1 MELYVGMDVSLKET
15 SICVV
20 DGSGEIV
27 SEGTVISE
35 PSAIAEFVKAKAAG
49 AVRIGLETGPTTTWL
64 WHELRALGLPV
75 ICIDARHAKA
85 ALSLQINKS
94 DRNDAVGLARIMQCG
109 WYKEVQVK
117 SVACHEIRSVLN
129 SRALLVRIKRDLGN
143 QIRGLLKNLGLVIG
157 KAQGNVFTRRVEEL
171 VAENPYLQQAV
182 RPLLAVREKVSRE
195 IADLDRKL
203 LSLTRGHQDSRRLM
217 TVPGIGPITALAFCA
232 AIDDPARFRRSRSVG
247 AYFGLTPRRHAS
259 GEVDWS
265 GRISK
270 CGDTMVRSYLFE
282 AAGVLLTRVPQWC
295 ALKAWGLR
303 LAKRIGFKK
312 AKVAVARKL
321 ALRAAYAAPQGH
333 GPPSASTACGAME
346 PTSSGQPRRLQLRRN
361 KVREFRECGKA
372 VPAGTAASV
381 RSTEALR
388 CFQ

>member
-1 MELYVGMDVSLKET
+1 MELYVGLDVSLKET

-20 DGSGEIV
+20 DGKGEIV

-35 PSAIAEFVKAKAAG
+35 PTTIAEFITAKADG
-49 AVRIGLETGPTTTWL
+49 AKRIGLETGPTATWL

-85 ALSLQINKS
+85 ALSMQINKS

-117 SVACHEIRSVLN
+117 SVSCHEIRAVLN
-129 SRALLVRIKRDLGN
+129 SRAQLVKIKCDLEN

-157 KAQGNVFTRRVEEL
+157 KAGGNVFRRRVEGLLGRHGLLWE
-171 VAENPYLQQAV
+171 AA
-182 RPLLAVREKVSRE
+182 RPLLAVREIVRRE
-195 IADLDRKL
+195 IAALHRKL
-203 LSLTRGHQDSRRLM
+203 LALARDNDVSRRLM
-217 TVPGIGPITALAFCA
+217 TVPGIGPINALAFCA

-247 AYFGLTPRRHAS
+247 AYLGLTPRRHAS
-259 GEVDWS
+259 GEIDWT

-270 CGDTMVRSYLFE
+270 CGDAIVRAYLFE
-282 AAGVLLTRVPQWC
+282 AAGVLLTRVPHWC

-303 LAKRIGFKK
+303 LAKRSGFKK

-321 ALRAAYAAPQGH
+321 AVILHRMWRDGTDFIWSTKEAAA
-333 GPPSASTACGAME
+333 
-346 PTSSGQPRRLQLRRN
+346 
-361 KVREFRECGKA
+361 
-372 VPAGTAASV
+372 
-381 RSTEALR
+381 
-388 CFQ
+388 